1 MCIYSKKYLI
11 ANFRSVCLYFFI
23 GCSPVKHNQHQDSYL
38 IRGKLLKNNAKRQPI
53 LLKFKSKA
61 TEMKYLTICHMLQN
75 GNVSRALKRL
85 LNTSRKETVVN
96 CIKGIVKKELKCF
109 ARSEEAQQLFQ
120 GRKVKDLRSIDLE
133 SLTKTGKSRSPL
145 VWALL
150 TAAAGSKAREHK
162 FAKKLLATFCMI
174 LNIHSI
180 HMNTFQYMLAFA
192 MYDNCLEKEG
202 YNVLNVLGLTVSYQ
216 SLQTKLTDVRE
227 AGAATVTSWKQSLEE
242 QHHELTLS
250 EADHSYCAR
259 VEQTTSHR
267 MPLFHEY
274 GRSPT
279 RISGGS
285 LEPGYRLNLDNLDY
299 YTKVRH
305 MTEEHQN
312 TLNHYIQV
320 MAVRDRVNCE
330 HLSDIDLIGN
340 LHLLDSNAF
349 IPSATDVSTLRK
361 DIIQAVALTAVGKID
376 ALKCFSD
383 CVAESFSHEYS
394 DEMSKKSVVVS
405 KIFLALTNSF
415 Y

>member
-1 MCIYSKKYLI
+1 MSVYSTIIFI
-11 ANFRSVCLYFFI
+11 AKFRKVSGYIFI
-23 GCSPVKHNQHQDSYL
+23 GCSPIKQNPHQDSYL
-38 IRGKLLKNNAKRQPI
+38 SPGKLLKNNAKRQPI

-61 TEMKYLTICHMLQN
+61 TQIKYLTICHMLQN
-75 GNVSRALKRL
+75 GNVSKALKRL

-96 CIKGIVKKELKCF
+96 CLKGVVKKELKCF

-120 GRKVKDLRSIDLE
+120 GRKMVDLRSVDLE
-133 SLTKTGKSRSPL
+133 SLTGKSRSPL

-202 YNVLNVLGLTVSYQ
+202 YSILNVLGLTVSYQ

-242 QHHELTLS
+242 QHELTLS
-250 EADHSYCAR
+250 EVDHSYCAR

-274 GRSPT
+274 GCSPT
-279 RISGGS
+279 RISSGS

-330 HLSDIDLIGN
+330 HLSDIEPIGN

-349 IPSATDVSTLRK
+349 IPSATDISTLRK

-405 KIFLALTNSF
+405 NIFLALTNFF
-415 Y
+415 YY